1 MRQPARSH
9 APGRDR
15 EGSGPWPSRVRETD
29 PTERDNRR
37 VMLRGFGF
45 GDGAGSG
52 RRKRIRRSG
61 FWGRAGLAAALMAAG
76 CGGGD
81 APQAEPAAVESPATT
96 AASAAAAPTTAAP
109 APTTPTAAPTTAA
122 STATAPTTAAPA
134 EPEPAEPEPEEPAT
148 TEPVVEPEPVESEPA
163 EPEPEEPATTE
174 PVVEPEPEEPATT
187 EPVVEPEPTPLEC
200 AARAPLEA
208 AVGQIVLALTLQSEI
223 ADIAQPLTEGRLGGL
238 VLVGDIDTEIGDLL
252 APFSAVQPPPLI
264 AADEEGGLVQRLE
277 AILGDQ
283 PSARDVGDT
292 GDPNVALE
300 MGRTRAEGAAG
311 LGVNLILAPVLDV
324 GNSASLV
331 SRSYGD
337 DADKVI
343 RFGWAYATGLME
355 GGTPAVVKHFPGH
368 GSTHV
373 DSHLKLPV
381 TLPLDELREIH
392 LVPFAEAV
400 NRGIPAVMTSHLDV
414 PGLTEEGEPVTFSPP
429 AVALLREELGFDGV
443 IMSDALNM
451 GALAPL
457 TAADAAEAA
466 MIAGH
471 DLLIA
476 GHPDDALASAARLVD
491 AVTADRIDRTQI
503 DESLVRVLGLKDVD
517 PCTVTW

>member
-1 MRQPARSH
+1 M
-9 APGRDR
+9 
-15 EGSGPWPSRVRETD
+15 
-29 PTERDNRR
+29 
-37 VMLRGFGF
+37 
-45 GDGAGSG
+45 
-52 RRKRIRRSG
+52 
-61 FWGRAGLAAALMAAG
+61 
-76 CGGGD
+76 
-81 APQAEPAAVESPATT
+81 
-96 AASAAAAPTTAAP
+96 
-109 APTTPTAAPTTAA
+109 
-122 STATAPTTAAPA
+122 
-134 EPEPAEPEPEEPAT
+134 
-148 TEPVVEPEPVESEPA
+148 ESEPA